1 MTEELQE
8 EAQAPVQLDGLTV
21 YPGVAAGTVQIFA
34 SSDLDIPQFA
44 IEKSQVRGEI
54 LRLRNAVSA
63 VDKQMAAMTD
73 TLDEDLPAEA
83 AAFIEVHRTILKD
96 PTLLADTNE
105 LIKTELV
112 NAEWAL
118 SLRLERVRR
127 DFEQI
132 DDDYLRQRVEDIAH
146 VVQRVQRTLA
156 GRRSEAS
163 LLDVETVEDK
173 VILVS
178 DRLDPTDML
187 QLRERDDLDIVGLV
201 LEEGSVTSHSAILA
215 HSLEIPTL
223 VGVTGLRESAANNQ
237 RVLLDADAGVIE
249 LNPTPEQLKDARLRM
264 REQRRAKRQLRKLKD
279 VSAVT
284 TDGTDV
290 VLAANI
296 ALPDDLV
303 DVHRVGASGIGL
315 FRTEFLYLNR
325 EDLPGEEEQFLA
337 YQKIF
342 RSMRGKSV
350 VIRTADLGGDKMLS
364 RESMALL
371 RNAPVEESNPAL
383 GLRGIRFSFA
393 YPELLT
399 TQLRAILHAG
409 AGAVVNILLPLVTSP
424 VEVRRFREIL
434 EEVRAS
440 LEAEE
445 AKLPEAV
452 NVGGMVEVPA
462 AVAVLRDLIPVLDF
476 FSLGTNDLVQYT
488 LAVDRT
494 NAAVSDY
501 YEECHPA
508 VLRLIAETI
517 RRVTGAGKSVSVCGE
532 MAGRTDL
539 TEFFLGLGCR
549 VLSMDASRIPSV
561 KNRVLQIDSEDA
573 TDFSRGILHRRSA
586 ESVRRALTERETRFQ
601 VNDHAEES
609 L

>member
-44 IEKSQVRGEI
+44 IEKNQVRGEI

-399 TQLRAILHAG
+399 TQLRAILRAG

>member
-399 TQLRAILHAG
+399 TQLRAILRAG

-501 YEECHPA
+501 NEECHPA

>member
-1 MTEELQE
+1 MTEERQVV
-8 EAQAPVQLDGLTV
+8 EAPATLEGLTV

-34 SSDLDIPQFA
+34 SFDLEVPQFSV
-44 IEKSQVRGEI
+44 EKAAVRGEI
-54 LRLRNAVSA
+54 QRLRNAVSA
-63 VDKQMAAMTD
+63 VDKQMTAMTD

-83 AAFIEVHRTILKD
+83 AAFIEVHRTILRD
-96 PTLLADTNE
+96 PTLISETIE
-105 LIKTELV
+105 LIKSELV

-146 VVQRVQRTLA
+146 VVQRVQRVLA
-156 GRRSEAS
+156 GRRSAAS

-173 VILVS
+173 LILVS

-187 QLRERDDLDIVGLV
+187 QLRGRDDLDIVGLV

-223 VGVTGLRESAANNQ
+223 VGVKGLREQAANSQ
-237 RVLLDADAGVIE
+237 RVILDADNGTIR
-249 LNPTPEQLKDARLRM
+249 LHPSTEQLREARLRM
-264 REQRRAKRQLRKLKD
+264 REFKRQKRQLRKLKD

-284 TDGTDV
+284 KDGTDV

-296 ALPDDLV
+296 ALPDDLA
-303 DVHRVGASGIGL
+303 DAHRVGASGVGL

-325 EDLPGEEEQFLA
+325 SDLPNEEEQLAA
-337 YQKIF
+337 YQRIF
-342 RSMRGKSV
+342 RSMRGRPV

-364 RESMALL
+364 KESMALL
-371 RNAPVEESNPAL
+371 TESPLDESNPAL

-393 YPELLT
+393 YPQLLR
-399 TQLRAILHAG
+399 TQLRALLRAG
-409 AGAVVNILLPLVTSP
+409 AGNVVRILLPLVSSP
-424 VEVRRFREIL
+424 ADVRHFREIL
-434 EEVRAS
+434 DAVRLE
-440 LEAEE
+440 LEAEGE
-445 AKLPEAV
+445 RCAESVQL
-452 NVGGMVEVPA
+452 GGMVELPA
-462 AVAVLRDLIPVLDF
+462 AVAMLRDLIPVLDF

-494 NAAVSDY
+494 NAAVSSY
-501 YEECHPA
+501 YDECHPA

-517 RRVTGAGKSVSVCGE
+517 RKVNNAGKPISVCGE
-532 MAGRTDL
+532 MAGRSDL

-549 VLSMDASRIPSV
+549 LFSMDPSRIPVV
-561 KNRVLQIDSEDA
+561 KNRVLLIDAEDA
-573 TDFSRGILHRRSA
+573 SDFARGILHRRSA
-586 ESVRRALTERETRFQ
+586 ESIRRALTERELRYKDQ
-601 VNDHAEES
+601 EHAEEPV
-609 L
+609 

>member
-399 TQLRAILHAG
+399 TQLRAILRAG

-573 TDFSRGILHRRSA
+573 TDFSRGVLHRRSA

>member
-399 TQLRAILHAG
+399 TQLRAILRAG

-508 VLRLIAETI
+508 VLRFIAETI

>member
-399 TQLRAILHAG
+399 TQLRAILRAG

-586 ESVRRALTERETRFQ
+586 VSVRRALTERETRFQ

>member
-399 TQLRAILHAG
+399 TQLRAILRAG

-462 AVAVLRDLIPVLDF
+462 AVAVLRDLIPVLDS

>member
-399 TQLRAILHAG
+399 TQLRAILRAG

-445 AKLPEAV
+445 AKLPDAV

-601 VNDHAEES
+601 VNDHAEDS

>member
-399 TQLRAILHAG
+399 TQLRAILRAG

>member
-237 RVLLDADAGVIE
+237 RVLLDADASVIE

-399 TQLRAILHAG
+399 TQLRAILRAG

>member
-303 DVHRVGASGIGL
+303 NVHRVGASGIGL

-399 TQLRAILHAG
+399 TQLRAILRAG

>member
-371 RNAPVEESNPAL
+371 RHAPVEESNPAL

-399 TQLRAILHAG
+399 TQLRAILRAG

>member
-399 TQLRAILHAG
+399 TQLRAILRAG

-586 ESVRRALTERETRFQ
+586 ESVHRALTERETRFQ

>member
-8 EAQAPVQLDGLTV
+8 EAQAPVQLNGLTV

-399 TQLRAILHAG
+399 TQLRAILRAG

>member
-399 TQLRAILHAG
+399 TQLRAILRAG
-409 AGAVVNILLPLVTSP
+409 AGVVVNILLPLVTSP

>member
-371 RNAPVEESNPAL
+371 RNTPVEESNPAL

-399 TQLRAILHAG
+399 TQLRAILRAG

>member
-264 REQRRAKRQLRKLKD
+264 RKQRRAKRQLRKLKD

-399 TQLRAILHAG
+399 TQLRAILRAG

>member
-1 MTEELQE
+1 MTEELRE
-8 EAQAPVQLDGLTV
+8 PAQTSAKLEGLTV

-34 SSDLDIPQFA
+34 SSDLDVPQFA
-44 IEKSQVRGEI
+44 IEKNAVRGEI
-54 LRLRNAVSA
+54 QRLRNAVSA

-73 TLDEDLPAEA
+73 NLDDDLPTEA

-96 PTLLADTNE
+96 PTLIADTTE
-105 LIKTELV
+105 LIKSELV

-127 DFEQI
+127 EFEQI

-146 VVQRVQRTLA
+146 VVQRVQRVLA
-156 GRRSEAS
+156 GRRSQAS

-223 VGVTGLRESAANNQ
+223 VGVTGLRERAANNQ

-249 LNPTPEQLKDARLRM
+249 LEPTAEQLKDARQRM
-264 REQRRAKRQLRKLKD
+264 REQKRQRRQLRKLKD

-303 DVHRVGASGIGL
+303 DAHRVGAAGVGL

-325 EDLPGEEEQFLA
+325 EDLPGEDEQLLA

-350 VIRTADLGGDKMLS
+350 VIRTADIGGDKMLS

-371 RNAPVEESNPAL
+371 PNAPVEESNPAL

-393 YPELLT
+393 YPELLK
-399 TQLRAILHAG
+399 TQLRAILRAG
-409 AGAVVNILLPLVTSP
+409 AGAEVRILLPLVTSP
-424 VEVRRFREIL
+424 VDVRRFREIL
-434 EEVRAS
+434 AEVRTS

-445 AKLPEAV
+445 ARLPEAV
-452 NVGGMVEVPA
+452 FVGGMVELPA
-462 AVAVLRDLIPVLDF
+462 AVAMLRDLIPVLDF

-517 RRVTGAGKSVSVCGE
+517 RRVTSAGKPISVCGE
-532 MAGRTDL
+532 MAGRSDL

-549 VLSMDASRIPSV
+549 VLSMDPSRIPAV
-561 KNRVLQIDSEDA
+561 KNRVLQIDAEDA
-573 TDFSRGILHRRSA
+573 SDFSRSILQRRST
-586 ESVRRALTERETRFQ
+586 ESVRRALAERETRFQ

>member
-127 DFEQI
+127 DFVQI

-399 TQLRAILHAG
+399 TQLRAILRAG

>member
-223 VGVTGLRESAANNQ
+223 VGVTGLRESAANNP

-290 VLAANI
+290 VLATNI

-399 TQLRAILHAG
+399 TQLRAILRAG

>member
-73 TLDEDLPAEA
+73 TLDEDLPTEA

-399 TQLRAILHAG
+399 TQLRAILRAG

>member
-1 MTEELQE
+1 MTEERQHDIEVLSTLE
-8 EAQAPVQLDGLTV
+8 GLTV

-34 SSDLDIPQFA
+34 SSDLDVPQFA
-44 IEKSQVRGEI
+44 IEKTGVRGEI
-54 LRLRNAVSA
+54 QRLRNAVGA
-63 VDKQMAAMTD
+63 VDKQMATMAD
-73 TLDEDLPAEA
+73 TLDDDLPTEA

-96 PTLLADTNE
+96 PTLIAETIE
-105 LIKTELV
+105 LIKSELV

-127 DFEQI
+127 EFEQI

-146 VVQRVQRTLA
+146 VVQRVQRVLA
-156 GRRSEAS
+156 GRRSAES

-187 QLRERDDLDIVGLV
+187 QLRGRDDLDIVGLV
-201 LEEGSVTSHSAILA
+201 LEEGSITSHSAILA

-223 VGVTGLRESAANNQ
+223 VGVKGLREQAANSQ
-237 RVLLDADAGVIE
+237 RVLLDADKGTIE
-249 LNPTPEQLKDARLRM
+249 LHPTTEQLREARLRM
-264 REQRRAKRQLRKLKD
+264 RELKREKRQLRKLKD

-284 TDGTDV
+284 KDGTDV
-290 VLAANI
+290 LLAANI
-296 ALPDDLV
+296 ALLDDLA
-303 DVHRVGASGIGL
+303 DAHRVGAVGIGL

-325 EDLPGEEEQFLA
+325 SDLPSEDEQFAA
-337 YQKIF
+337 YQKVF
-342 RSMRGKSV
+342 RSMRGKPV

-364 RESMALL
+364 KESMALL
-371 RNAPVEESNPAL
+371 TDASVEEFNPAL

-393 YPELLT
+393 YPELLC
-399 TQLRAILHAG
+399 TQLRALLRAG
-409 AGAVVNILLPLVTSP
+409 SGIDVRILLPLVTSP
-424 VEVRRFREIL
+424 SEVRQFREIL
-434 EEVRAS
+434 DRVRRELEVDGERFAESVS
-440 LEAEE
+440 L
-445 AKLPEAV
+445 
-452 NVGGMVEVPA
+452 GGMVELPA
-462 AVAVLRDLIPVLDF
+462 AVAMLRDLIPVLDF

-494 NAAVSDY
+494 NATVSEY

-517 RRVTGAGKSVSVCGE
+517 RRVNNAGKPISVCGE
-532 MAGRTDL
+532 MAGRQDL

-549 VLSMDASRIPSV
+549 LFSMDPSRIPVV
-561 KNRVLQIDSEDA
+561 KNRVLLIDTEDA
-573 TDFSRGILHRRSA
+573 SDFARSILHRRSA
-586 ESVRRALTERETRFQ
+586 ESVRRALAERELRFKDQ
-601 VNDHAEES
+601 ENAEEA

>member
-399 TQLRAILHAG
+399 TQLRAILRAG

-445 AKLPEAV
+445 VKLPEAV

>member
-284 TDGTDV
+284 RDGTDV

-399 TQLRAILHAG
+399 TQLRAILRAG

-586 ESVRRALTERETRFQ
+586 ESVHRALTERETRFQ

>member
-371 RNAPVEESNPAL
+371 RNAPLEESNPAL

-399 TQLRAILHAG
+399 TQLRAILRAG

>member
-399 TQLRAILHAG
+399 TQLRAILRAG

-445 AKLPEAV
+445 AKLPDAV

>member
-178 DRLDPTDML
+178 NRLDPTDML

-399 TQLRAILHAG
+399 TQLRAILRAG

>member
-118 SLRLERVRR
+118 SLRLERVPR

-399 TQLRAILHAG
+399 TQLRAILRAG

>member
-44 IEKSQVRGEI
+44 IEKSLVRGEI

-399 TQLRAILHAG
+399 TQLRAILRAG

>member
-399 TQLRAILHAG
+399 TQLRAILRAG

-440 LEAEE
+440 LEVEE

>member
-399 TQLRAILHAG
+399 TQLRAILRAG
-409 AGAVVNILLPLVTSP
+409 AGAVVIILLPLVTSP

>member
-399 TQLRAILHAG
+399 TQLRAILRAG

-476 FSLGTNDLVQYT
+476 FSLGTNDLVHYT

>member
-1 MTEELQE
+1 MTEERQE

-399 TQLRAILHAG
+399 TQLRAILRAG

>member
-303 DVHRVGASGIGL
+303 DVHRMGASGIGL

-399 TQLRAILHAG
+399 TQLRAILRAG

>member
-54 LRLRNAVSA
+54 LRLRSAVSA

-399 TQLRAILHAG
+399 TQLRAILRAG

>member
-54 LRLRNAVSA
+54 LRLWNAVSA

-249 LNPTPEQLKDARLRM
+249 LNSTPEQLKDARLRM

-399 TQLRAILHAG
+399 TQLRAILRAG

>member
-249 LNPTPEQLKDARLRM
+249 LQPTPEQLKDARLRM

-399 TQLRAILHAG
+399 TQLRAILRAG

>member
-399 TQLRAILHAG
+399 TQLRAILRAG

-508 VLRLIAETI
+508 MLRLIAETI